1 MTQNKTP
8 QLSIDQKI
16 AMMKNAATINVDT
29 LFYLWENYWSGTE
42 GNRDQFAEIAQCI
55 LQMEILHINSI
66 LILFNGTPMIP
77 HLKKRTIIDIPSMAS
92 ILRSLY
98 EKVFIFNNLFVEQEN
113 SIEKEIVLYIWKIR
127 GLHNM
132 KLPQAPQEAKK
143 YIQKYN
149 SSRMQIKDFKQKA
162 ISRLEK
168 LDITENAKQA
178 FHKEISKSDTS
189 IKGYKFIKDAQT
201 QQIKEFKILSF
212 SASPKEVFPKEDLTI
227 LYGFLSSQSHPS
239 FLGILQFGQMYNSD
253 EYKERAL
260 TILNSICK
268 FQQVIVRDFCNAFP
282 KAKEFLDKMPKE
294 QTKYLLQNEIREDD
308 NIQDVF

>member
-1 MTQNKTP
+1 MTQNNTP
-8 QLSIDQKI
+8 QLSIGHKI

-29 LFYLWENYWSGTE
+29 LFYLWENYWSETE

-66 LILFNGTPMIP
+66 LILFNGTPMIL
-77 HLKKRTIIDIPSMAS
+77 HLRNRTIIDIPSMAS

-132 KLPQAPQEAKK
+132 KLPQASQEAKK

-149 SSRMQIKDFKQKA
+149 SSRVQIKDFKQKA

-212 SASPKEVFPKEDLTI
+212 SASPKEIFPKEDLTI

-282 KAKEFLDKMPKE
+282 QAKEILDKMPKE
-294 QTKYLLQNEIREDD
+294 QTKYLIQNRKDD
-308 NIQDVF
+308 NIQDVC

>member
-1 MTQNKTP
+1 
-8 QLSIDQKI
+8 
-16 AMMKNAATINVDT
+16 MKNAATINVDT

-178 FHKEISKSDTS
+178 FHKEISKSD
-189 IKGYKFIKDAQT
+189 
-201 QQIKEFKILSF
+201 ILLKAISLLRMHKHNRLKNLRYY
-212 SASPKEVFPKEDLTI
+212 PLVHLLKKYFPKKT
-227 LYGFLSSQSHPS
+227 
-239 FLGILQFGQMYNSD
+239 
-253 EYKERAL
+253 
-260 TILNSICK
+260 
-268 FQQVIVRDFCNAFP
+268 
-282 KAKEFLDKMPKE
+282 
-294 QTKYLLQNEIREDD
+294 
-308 NIQDVF
+308 